1 MMRVGRKRGV
11 SVGKRGHK
19 RKRVD
24 FDLVV
29 VLRKQFR
36 IGVDGKLKSCEFQ
49 LKGGL
54 LLLLAVKKFNVRIDD
69 AFFPVHNSHHDLA
82 NGNV

>member
-1 MMRVGRKRGV
+1 MMRVGRKRGL
-11 SVGKRGHK
+11 SVGKRGHE

-36 IGVDGKLKSCEFQ
+36 IGVDGKLKGCDFQ

-54 LLLLAVKKFNVRIDD
+54 LLLLAVKKFSVRIDD
-69 AFFPVHNSHHDLA
+69 EIFPVYNSHHDIA
-82 NGNV
+82 NGKV